1 MVKDEISTEIL
12 KDFKLNESEN
22 TTYQTLWSA
31 AKAVLRMKH
40 SFGCMYQKRISKI
53 NNVSYYL
60 RKLEK
65 EKQINSKVNRIKEIR
80 IKSEINK
87 MIHKINRDNNTASVF
102 FFLNINIIDK
112 PLMRLTM
119 KIEREDTGY
128 TVIKVYLHRSHRH
141 S

>member
-31 AKAVLRMKH
+31 AKAVLRKKH
-40 SFGCMYQKRISKI
+40 SFGCMYQKRISRI

-87 MIHKINRDNNTASVF
+87 
-102 FFLNINIIDK
+102 ID
-112 PLMRLTM
+112 TQNQ
-119 KIEREDTGY
+119 
-128 TVIKVYLHRSHRH
+128 
-141 S
+141 